1 MISPEDRKKILS
13 LARSAIE
20 NSLSQTDFKVEPV
33 LRKKF
38 SGAQGAFV
46 TLKEMGELRGCIGY
60 PEPVLPL
67 WQAVLNAAIA
77 AAFEDPRF
85 PQVISEEMKDIKI
98 EISVLSVPKLIEVK
112 NPDEYLKEI
121 KVGRD
126 GLIIKYRGF
135 SGLLLPQVAPE
146 QGWDAKE
153 LLEGLCEKA
162 GIAPGSWRNP
172 RCEIYS
178 FEAEVF
184 GE

>member
-1 MISPEDRKKILS
+1 MISSEDREKILT

-20 NSLSQTDFKVEPV
+20 NSLSQTDFKVDA
-33 LRKKF
+33 LLMKKF
-38 SGAQGAFV
+38 SNAQGAFV

-60 PEPVLPL
+60 PEPVLSL
-67 WQAVLNAAIA
+67 WQAVLKSAIA

-98 EISVLSVPKLIEVK
+98 EVSVLSVPKLIEVK

-146 QGWDAKE
+146 QGWDTKE

-162 GIAPGSWRNP
+162 GISPNSWRNP

>member
-1 MISPEDRKKILS
+1 MISSEDRKSILS

-20 NSLSQTDFKVEPV
+20 KSLLQADFRVDAAIM
-33 LRKKF
+33 KKF
-38 SGAQGAFV
+38 SNAQGAFV

-67 WQAVLNAAIA
+67 WQAVLNSAIA

-98 EISVLSVPKLIEVK
+98 EVSVLSVPRLIEVK
-112 NPDEYLKEI
+112 NPDDYLKEI

-146 QGWDAKE
+146 QGWNSRKF
-153 LLEGLCEKA
+153 LEGLCEKA
-162 GIAPGSWRNP
+162 GVSPVSWRNP